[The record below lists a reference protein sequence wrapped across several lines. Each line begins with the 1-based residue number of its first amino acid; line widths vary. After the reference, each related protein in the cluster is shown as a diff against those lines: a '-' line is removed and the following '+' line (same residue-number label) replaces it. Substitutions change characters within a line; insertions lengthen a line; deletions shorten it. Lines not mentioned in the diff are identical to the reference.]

1 MKTVMT
7 LDGVSGDAPDPS
19 DLSATHQSL
28 ELPSVAPTSVA
39 GKPHNSGLNHALT
52 FDRFVVGESNQKAFE
67 AALALTDN
75 TAHVDKL
82 IVHGGVGL
90 GKTHLLHA
98 IGNHFRQMN
107 LNHTMYCPSAEK
119 YMREWIQSIA
129 NPQKSNA
136 LRQRYHTIDLLLIDD
151 INYLSKNTQI
161 QAEFFHLLN
170 HLSKQNQRIV
180 CTCDSLPPFLKDFL
194 ASSNVLNN
202 GLIVKISPP
211 EFELRVS
218 ILKRKLRERNWGPV
232 PSKVLNYLAKH
243 LTQHVRELEGALNR
257 LMAEAGLGSK
267 LDVEI
272 ARRVLEKQ
280 SDLSLSGEITL
291 ETIQEAVARYFNLT
305 LSDLCSR
312 KRERR
317 FVLPRQVGMYLA
329 RELTELTHSQISQG
343 FGQSH
348 HTTVIR
354 SCKRINSLLKG
365 DLVLSQ
371 SIETL
376 KTELT
381 QPQK

>member
-1 MKTVMT
+1 MKTEIT
-7 LDGVSGDAPDPS
+7 LNGVSDDTPDASDPS
-19 DLSATHQSL
+19 AAHQSL
-28 ELPSVAPTSVA
+28 NLPTVAPTSVA
-39 GKPHNSGLNHALT
+39 RTPHNTGLNHALT
-52 FDRFVVGESNQKAFE
+52 FDRFVVGESNQKAYD
-67 AALALTDN
+67 AALSLTDQ
-75 TAHVDKL
+75 TTHVDKL

-98 IGNHFRQMN
+98 IGNHFRQKN

-119 YMREWIQSIA
+119 YMGEWIQSIA

-151 INYLSKNTQI
+151 IHFLSKNTKI
-161 QAEFFHLLN
+161 QEEFFHLLN
-170 HLSKQNQRIV
+170 HLSGQNQRIV
-180 CTCDSLPPFLKDFL
+180 CTCDRLPRFLKDFL
-194 ASSNVLNN
+194 ASSNVLKNS
-202 GLIVKISPP
+202 LIVEISPP

-218 ILKRKLRERNWGPV
+218 ILKRKLRERDWGPV

-243 LTQHVRELEGALNR
+243 LTQHVRQLEGALNR
-257 LMAEAGLGSK
+257 LMAEARLGSN
-267 LDVEI
+267 LDLEI
-272 ARRVLEKQ
+272 ARRVLEKR
-280 SDLSLSGEITL
+280 LNLNLSGTITL
-291 ETIQEAVARYFNLT
+291 ETIQEAVARFFHLT

-312 KRERR
+312 KRGRR

-329 RELTELTHSQISQG
+329 RELTALSHSQISRG

-348 HTTVIR
+348 HTIVIR
-354 SCKRINSLLKG
+354 SCQRIETLLKR

-381 QPQK
+381 QPKK